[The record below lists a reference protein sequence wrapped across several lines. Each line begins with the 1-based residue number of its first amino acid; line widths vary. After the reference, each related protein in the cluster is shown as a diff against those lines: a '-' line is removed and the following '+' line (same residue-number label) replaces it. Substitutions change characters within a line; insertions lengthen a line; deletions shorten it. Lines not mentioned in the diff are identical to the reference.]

1 MDTRLKLM
9 AESADDMQIV
19 SAVLQDA
26 IVRVADIR
34 LDLSGQTLT
43 LIVNRFM
50 HETDKSKRVKSG
62 LRFHNILSMK
72 AKGINRADPDAF
84 LVMLSVNYEADKK
97 KPSGEIVLVFAGGG
111 ELRARAEYLETML
124 VDYSNIRETNS
135 EPMHPISG

>member
-1 MDTRLKLM
+1 MDTRLKLI

-26 IVRVADIR
+26 IVRVGDIR

-43 LIVNRFM
+43 LVVNRYM
-50 HETDKSKRVKSG
+50 HESDKSKRVKAG

-84 LVMLSVNYEADKK
+84 LVLLSVEFLTDKK
-97 KPSGEIVLVFAGGG
+97 GPSGDLVLVFAGGG

-124 VDYSNIRETNS
+124 VDYSNVRETKS
-135 EPMHPISG
+135 EPIHPINS